1 MSDEDISELEELF
14 YEGTDLHG
22 EGRSEEALAVF
33 EKCLGIDPDYKD
45 ALLGKAMVLL
55 GQDKFDDAIALAKRI
70 VELDPDDVLAYT
82 NLSMFY
88 QRAGKIPEAEEAGAK
103 ARMLD
108 WKRQL
113 ESGEAAGPAPSGP
126 VKMPSKPVDPGS
138 GGNGG

>member
-1 MSDEDISELEELF
+1 MPDEDISELEELF

-33 EKCLGIDPDYKD
+33 EKCLDIDPDYKD

-55 GQDKFDDAIALAKRI
+55 GQEKFDDAIALANRI
-70 VELDPDDVLAYT
+70 VELDPDDILAYT

-88 QRAGKIPEAEEAGAK
+88 QRAGKISEAEEAGAK

-113 ESGEAAGPAPSGP
+113 ESGEASGPAPSGP
-126 VKMPSKPVDPGS
+126 VKMPTKPVDSGS
-138 GGNGG
+138 GGDGG